1 MTTQRSVP
9 PGGSLPPGVLLAFYG
24 DDFTGSTDA
33 MEVMSFAGLPTV
45 LFLKTPDA
53 RQLARFAGH
62 RAIGIAGTAR
72 SRSPQWMDEHLPP
85 VFRTLFGLGAPIT
98 QYKVC
103 STFDSSDSVGS
114 IGRAIDLAMPMAGE
128 HWSPMVVGAPQL
140 QRWQAFG
147 QLFAGVGAVRYRL
160 DRHPTMSRH
169 PMTPMSEADL
179 GLHLARQTSRPV
191 ARVDLIDMARAQ
203 ADAVLAEAIAGQ
215 RIVSFDVIDD
225 ATQAEVGRLVWEN
238 RGRGVFSASS
248 SGLQYALVAWWRAK
262 GLLPPAEQVRL
273 ASATPVERLLVLSG
287 SCSPAT
293 GEQIGRAIDAGFE
306 SCRVDTLALIDP
318 ARREAEIARTAA
330 RALRALQDAR
340 DAIVFTARSPE
351 DPAIGALRE
360 QCAQAGLAFAD
371 AQQSLG
377 DALGEIAAR
386 VTREQALP
394 RLVFA
399 GGDTSGRIL
408 ASLSVEALEAFAPLA
423 KGSPICRTHSPD
435 PRFDGIEMVLKGGQ
449 VGGPDFFLAARR
461 GS

>member
-1 MTTQRSVP
+1 MNPSRAAP
-9 PGGSLPPGVLLAFYG
+9 RDRALPPGVLLAFYG

-45 LFLKTPDA
+45 LFLGTPTA
-53 RQLARFAGH
+53 QALRRFAGH

-72 SRSPQWMDEHLPP
+72 SRSPDWMDEHLPP
-85 VFRTLFGLGAPIT
+85 VFEALFGLGAPVT

-103 STFDSSDSVGS
+103 STFDSSESVGS

-128 HWSPMVVGAPQL
+128 PWSPMVVGAPQL

-147 QLFAGVGAVRYRL
+147 QLFAGVGAIRYRL

-179 GLHLARQTSRPV
+179 GLHLARQTRRPV
-191 ARVDLIDMARAQ
+191 ARVDLIDMARGQ
-203 ADAVLAEAIAGQ
+203 ADTVLAEAIAAQ
-215 RIVSFDVIDD
+215 HIVSFDVIDD
-225 ATQAEVGRLVWEN
+225 ATQAEVGRLIWEN

-248 SGLQYALVAWWRAK
+248 SGLQYALVAWWRACE
-262 GLLPPAEQVRL
+262 LLPPADRVGL
-273 ASATPVERLLVLSG
+273 ASAKPVDRLLVLSG

-293 GEQIGRAIDAGFE
+293 GEQLGRAIDAGFE
-306 SCRVDTLALIDP
+306 PCRVDTLALVDP
-318 ARREAEIARTAA
+318 ARRHAEIERSTAI
-330 RALRALQDAR
+330 ALRALQQGR
-340 DAIVFTARSPE
+340 DAIVFTARSPD

-360 QCAQAGLAFAD
+360 RCLQAGTPIAD

-386 VTREQALP
+386 ITREQALP

-408 ASLSVEALEAFAPLA
+408 GSLSVEALEAFAPLA

-461 GS
+461 GG